1 VDRSCSNQSLSSVCV
16 VDAAAFTRRRSTTD
30 VCVQDDDERKL
41 EFVVGGDLWQSDDDA
56 NDAAVMRCVRVSDG
70 SVRSLDEPSKT
81 VTAAVRPSVPSPALK
96 RCMSAVC
103 GRPTPRQAGS
113 ERRHPAVG
121 ALPSLYPV
129 SLPATAT
136 TSCQCHGIWIYAAR
150 KLLMQLAVISVR
162 SHCAPDGAIYV

>member
-1 VDRSCSNQSLSSVCV
+1 VDRSCSYQSLSSVCV

-56 NDAAVMRCVRVSDG
+56 AVMRCVRVSDG

-81 VTAAVRPSVPSPALK
+81 VTAAVRPPVLSPALK

-121 ALPSLYPV
+121 ALEVPSTQSV
-129 SLPATAT
+129 SPRRRRRRASATASGSMLLG
-136 TSCQCHGIWIYAAR
+136 SC
-150 KLLMQLAVISVR
+150 
-162 SHCAPDGAIYV
+162 